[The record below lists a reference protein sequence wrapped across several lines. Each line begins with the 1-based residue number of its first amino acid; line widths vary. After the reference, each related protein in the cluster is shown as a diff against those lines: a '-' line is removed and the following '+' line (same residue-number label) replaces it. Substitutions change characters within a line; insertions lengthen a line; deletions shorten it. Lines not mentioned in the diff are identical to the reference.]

1 MSSTIPPE
9 PANEGFTLIEVLVAL
24 SIVALALASLG
35 ALTASTVRGARSIE
49 ARFTRLEIARA
60 VLTALP
66 ERDRFPANLSGEIA
80 GYRWRIQALPFDTG
94 IASQRRVSWLAEEI
108 VLTLRSPGGDAMQ
121 FSTVR
126 LHQRNGG

>member
-1 MSSTIPPE
+1 MSSTIPLKS
-9 PANEGFTLIEVLVAL
+9 ANEGFTLIEVLVAL

-35 ALTASTVRGARSIE
+35 ALTASTARGSRSIE
-49 ARFTRLEIARA
+49 SRFTHLEIARA

-66 ERDRFPANLSGEIA
+66 DRDRFPANLSGEIA
-80 GYRWRIQALPFDTG
+80 GYHWRIQALPFDTG
-94 IASQRRVSWLAEEI
+94 VASQRRASWLAEEI

-121 FSTVR
+121 LSTVR